1 MPQQRLLVADDSI
14 TIQKVIELTFA
25 DEKIEVVAVSDGDQ
39 AIARLASERFDI
51 VLADIGMPVK
61 DGFEVARFV
70 KGHPRLAHVP
80 VILLTGAFDPVD
92 ETKVSAVG
100 AAAVLA
106 KPFEPQVLV
115 SRVRD
120 LLRNAKAAAPPVNA
134 PSAPDSPGPRL
145 MTSIPAAE
153 AASSSVDEY
162 FERLDRAFANL
173 NVPLEPREL
182 VRPFPRPVPAPEPD
196 DEQPEAVTEG
206 SDEPAAALPAPSSES
221 TVEATIGGAEAVG
234 EAALPG
240 GGELPGEAELPDK
253 NEAGVAEATPPQLQ
267 ETPSTL
273 ASRFATMLAVE
284 QGELPATALDAQP
297 HNRID
302 DALVDRIVRRVVE
315 QMSDRA
321 VRDLAAEIVSRTA
334 ERLVREEIE
343 RIKSGA

>member
-1 MPQQRLLVADDSI
+1 MTQQRLLVADDSI

-39 AIARLASERFDI
+39 AIARLTNERFDI

-70 KGHPRLAHVP
+70 KGHPSLGHVP

-120 LLRNAKAAAPPVNA
+120 LLRNAKAAAPHASA
-134 PSAPDSPGPRL
+134 PAAPDSAGPRL
-145 MTSIPAAE
+145 ITSIPTAPE

-182 VRPFPRPVPAPEPD
+182 VRSFPRAVPSPEPD
-196 DEQPEAVTEG
+196 DEQPDAVTEVT
-206 SDEPAAALPAPSSES
+206 DEPDTAAPAPASAS
-221 TVEATIGGAEAVG
+221 TVEPTIGGAEA
-234 EAALPG
+234 EAQ
-240 GGELPGEAELPDK
+240 
-253 NEAGVAEATPPQLQ
+253 PPQGQ
-267 ETPSTL
+267 ATSSAL
-273 ASRFATMLAVE
+273 ASKFATMLAVE
-284 QGELPATALDAQP
+284 QGELPATALDAP
-297 HNRID
+297 PPNRID

-315 QMSDRA
+315 QMGDGA

-343 RIKSGA
+343 RIKSGQP